1 MDKKNLL
8 IGVTTI
14 IVSWLLGSLIY
25 YLTYSFFAFSALNT
39 FSLIFIIFLLALILK
54 LNYTGIFFFLDIL
67 LAVFLSSF
75 YPFGQA
81 IIIILI
87 LVLAQKI
94 LKIIWDFIKL
104 MDIIKKIVLI
114 VLSLLIANIISAF
127 LLGIMIMIGGNI
139 NVVGLNEMNFD
150 PMITI
155 AYILLYYFINSFFQ
169 SEGKSQLY
177 LFLFTL
183 FLSFTVNFIQGAI
196 FLVIIYFL
204 LNKFRLI

>member
-1 MDKKNLL
+1 
-8 IGVTTI
+8 
-14 IVSWLLGSLIY
+14 
-25 YLTYSFFAFSALNT
+25 
-39 FSLIFIIFLLALILK
+39 
-54 LNYTGIFFFLDIL
+54 
-67 LAVFLSSF
+67 
-75 YPFGQA
+75 
-81 IIIILI
+81 
-87 LVLAQKI
+87 
-94 LKIIWDFIKL
+94 

>member
-1 MDKKNLL
+1 
-8 IGVTTI
+8 
-14 IVSWLLGSLIY
+14 
-25 YLTYSFFAFSALNT
+25 
-39 FSLIFIIFLLALILK
+39 
-54 LNYTGIFFFLDIL
+54 
-67 LAVFLSSF
+67 
-75 YPFGQA
+75 
-81 IIIILI
+81 
-87 LVLAQKI
+87 
-94 LKIIWDFIKL
+94 

-155 AYILLYYFINSFFQ
+155 AYILLYYFINNFFQ

-196 FLVIIYFL
+196 FLVVVYFL
-204 LNKFRLI
+204 LNKLKLI